1 MVGDLWSVK
10 RAKNTGANTHFS
22 TNQKKDMV
30 FCFSGI
36 DGFLIGAQFIRIA
49 RL

>member
-1 MVGDLWSVK
+1 
-10 RAKNTGANTHFS
+10 
-22 TNQKKDMV
+22 MV